1 MSSDDA
7 VGLMMAAGPGRNER
21 TADRRSARLS
31 VGDAVEVLVQLEHF
45 LRPLAYPPPRTDLC
59 HTTANGLGTLPALAA
74 KWDLGHAIFDDRA
87 WRVPTGALPVLPP
100 RDPQPTG
107 PEP

>member
-7 VGLMMAAGPGRNER
+7 VGLLVAAGPGCNER
-21 TADRRSARLS
+21 TARRRSARLS

-59 HTTANGLGTLPALAA
+59 HTTANGLGTLPASGG
-74 KWDLGHAIFDDRA
+74 KMGLGARHF
-87 WRVPTGALPVLPP
+87 
-100 RDPQPTG
+100 
-107 PEP
+107 